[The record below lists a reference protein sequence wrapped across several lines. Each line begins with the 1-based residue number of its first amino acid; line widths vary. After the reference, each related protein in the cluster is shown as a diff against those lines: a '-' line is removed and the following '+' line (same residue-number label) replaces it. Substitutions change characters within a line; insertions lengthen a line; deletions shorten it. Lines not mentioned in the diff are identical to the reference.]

1 GDNYLDPEGPLKQTY
16 RNGDSTWS
24 LVRQAE
30 LEQALERVR
39 NMNKDG
45 SIVHYLE
52 QRESL
57 RQKLGQTTF
66 VYAYKKQS

>member
-1 GDNYLDPEGPLKQTY
+1 GPLKQTY

-24 LVRQAE
+24 LAKQGE
-30 LEQALERVR
+30 LEQALERVG